1 MDNVQSILASMS
13 DTLHGLFAEL
23 SSFWLLLQ
31 FGILLIAGAIGTLAG
46 VAIRRRIDLEAH
58 GAGWPPVVKLL
69 ARAFIDCIGTIIFV
83 AIVFTARETML
94 SMTWPSR
101 SYLLG
106 VAVSLATAW
115 VVIALVTGL
124 IRNQFVYRVV
134 SIAAWTFAALDILG
148 LRTAVRAELDSYAV
162 VFGGLRIS
170 ALLIIKSTVLL
181 LIALWIA
188 NALSDFMD
196 RRVKSATELT
206 PSVQVLISKLIRIL
220 FIAFAII
227 TVLSSVGIDLS
238 ALAFFSGAIGVGIGF
253 GLQKIVSNFVSGIIL
268 LADKSIKPGDVISV
282 GEHFGRVG
290 VMGARYTSVDTRDG
304 REYLIPN
311 EDFITQRVANWSY
324 SSDLVRLSVTFNT
337 TYDSDPRKAQAAAV
351 EAATRVARVVSKP
364 TPQCMLTA
372 FGPTSIQYEMWFWIR
387 DPAAGIVNVQSD
399 VLLALWDSLAQ
410 AGVTIPKPGPARV
423 IYELAP
429 QVAKEDEPDP
439 PKDQDDTPP
448 AKSPFPG

>member
-1 MDNVQSILASMS
+1 MDSLQSVIASLS
-13 DTLHGLFAEL
+13 GTLNNLIAEL
-23 SSFWLLLQ
+23 SSFWLLVQ
-31 FGILLIAGAIGTLAG
+31 FGILLTAGAIGALSGTT
-46 VAIRRRIDLEAH
+46 IRRRVDLDALS
-58 GAGWPPVVKLL
+58 AGWPPVIKLL
-69 ARAFIDCIGTIIFV
+69 ARAFLDCIGTV
-83 AIVFTARETML
+83 VFIALTFTMHSVML
-94 SMTWPSR
+94 SLTWPSR

-115 VVIALVTGL
+115 VVIALLAGL
-124 IRNQFVYRVV
+124 IRNQFVHRVV
-134 SIAAWTFAALDILG
+134 SVAAWTVAALDILG
-148 LRTAVRAELDSYAV
+148 LRAAVRAELDAYAV

-170 ALLIIKSTVLL
+170 LLLVIKAAVLL

-188 NALSDFMD
+188 NAVSDFMD
-196 RRVKSATELT
+196 RRVKAANDLT
-206 PSVQVLISKLIRIL
+206 PSVQVLISKVIRIL
-220 FIAFAII
+220 LIAFAII

-290 VMGARYTSVDTRDG
+290 IMGARYTSVDTRDG

-324 SSDLVRLSVTFNT
+324 SSELVRLSVTFNT

-351 EAATRVARVVSKP
+351 EAAMRVDRVLQKP

-372 FGPTSIQYEMWFWIR
+372 FGATSIQYEMWFWIR

-399 VLLALWDSLAQ
+399 VLLALWDSLARE
-410 AGVTIPKPGPARV
+410 GVKIPKPGPARV
-423 IYELAP
+423 IYELAR
-429 QVAKEDEPDP
+429 EDEPDP
-439 PKDQDDTPP
+439 PRDQDDAAAP
-448 AKSPFPG
+448 KSPFPG

>member
-1 MDNVQSILASMS
+1 MGNVQGALASVS
-13 DTLHGLFAEL
+13 DALHGLFAEL

-31 FGILLIAGAIGTLAG
+31 FGILLGAGAIGTLAG
-46 VAIRRRIDLEAH
+46 ITIRRRLDLEAF
-58 GAGWPPVVKLL
+58 GSGWPPVVKLL
-69 ARAFIDCIGTIIFV
+69 ARAFIDCVGTIIFI
-83 AIVFTARETML
+83 AIVFIVRETML
-94 SMTWPSR
+94 SLTWPSR

-148 LRTAVRAELDSYAV
+148 LRMAVRAELDSYAV

-170 ALLIIKSTVLL
+170 ALLIIKSAVLL
-181 LIALWIA
+181 LVALWVA

-196 RRVKSATELT
+196 RRVKAASELT

-220 FIAFAII
+220 LIAFAII

-290 VMGARYTSVDTRDG
+290 IMGARYTSVDTRDG

-351 EAATRVARVVSKP
+351 EAAMRVARVVPKP

-387 DPAAGIVNVQSD
+387 DPAGGIVNVQSD
-399 VLLALWDSLAQ
+399 VLLALWDTLAK

-423 IYELAP
+423 IYEIAR
-429 QVAKEDEPDP
+429 EDEPDP
-439 PKDQDDTPP
+439 PKDQDEAAPR
-448 AKSPFPG
+448 SPFPG